1 MPDRED
7 PDPVADA
14 KSYIIESL
22 DTGLRLMRLFLT
34 HDTLS
39 VTAAAREL
47 EVARSTAHRVLSTL
61 EARGFATR
69 DASGRGYSAGPELVT
84 LGRPAGY
91 GPEIRD
97 RVQVVLDAAATATG
111 ETVST
116 AALIGDQVII
126 TDGRESSHPVRAV
139 LDTGR
144 THPAHA
150 TAAGKVLL
158 AQLTTEQVCALY
170 PEERLPGVTGRT
182 LVSRAALLAE
192 LARIRALGRAESE
205 GESVEGMNAVAVP
218 LAGRS
223 WRDRLAL
230 MASMPADRGTSSAL
244 AQHAVELRGA
254 AGLLPHHSPA
264 GATEMSSELL
274 KRESRDLR

>member
-1 MPDRED
+1 MNYRE
-7 PDPVADA
+7 DPVADA

-39 VTAAAREL
+39 VTDAAREL
-47 EVARSTAHRVLSTL
+47 DVARSTAHRVLSTL

-91 GPEIRD
+91 GPEIRA
-97 RVQVVLDAAATATG
+97 RLQPVLDAAAAATG

-126 TDGRESSHPVRAV
+126 TDGRESPHPVRAV
-139 LDTGR
+139 LETGR
-144 THPAHA
+144 AHPAHA
-150 TAAGKVLL
+150 TSAGKALL

-170 PEERLPGVTGRT
+170 PDERLPGVTGRT
-182 LVSRAALLAE
+182 LTSRTELLAE
-192 LARIRALGRAESE
+192 LARIRTLGRADSA
-205 GESVEGMNAVAVP
+205 GESVRGMNAVAVP
-218 LAGRS
+218 LAGNS

-230 MASMPADRGTSSAL
+230 MASMPADRGGEPEL
-244 AQHAVELRGA
+244 AQHAVELRRA
-254 AGLLPHHSPA
+254 ALLLPPPA
-264 GATEMSSELL
+264 
-274 KRESRDLR
+274 